1 MGWRTGR
8 TRLFFQDPLWEG
20 VPPLSV
26 TDVQDK
32 LHLATGLQTLTRLL
46 LWRPDSAF
54 ACTWPWLSS
63 AMSTVTSRLLP
74 ISDASSGTLAVR
86 LFQHLGD
93 AGAYISSAEAFVRP
107 QCSRL
112 YLR

>member
-1 MGWRTGR
+1 MTWDGGR
-8 TRLFFQDPLWEG
+8 VGPGFSSRIPFGKVFH
-20 VPPLSV
+20 PLSV

-74 ISDASSGTLAVR
+74 ILRRELWDSSSQA
-86 LFQHLGD
+86 FQHLGD
-93 AGAYISSAEAFVRP
+93 AGAYISSA
-107 QCSRL
+107 
-112 YLR
+112 